1 MILCNASW
9 RLVILGGLATYKFSS
24 KSDCSKNFRK
34 RLAKSLINKLKNL
47 RSSTAH
53 SHPYLWLPSPDGTVA
68 AEVQLSLNT
77 AIKMQIDYQT
87 LCDIYTLSFQCFTDF
102 NARVCVISEQL
113 RKLFDIDSKWDIY
126 AYMLY
131 LLGGS
136 AGPSHSCLYPTPA
149 LPPLSS
155 KTNP

>member
-47 RSSTAH
+47 RNSTAH
-53 SHPYLWLPSPDGTVA
+53 SHPYLWLPIPEGTVA

-102 NARVCVISEQL
+102 NARVCWENYLIMIQNG
-113 RKLFDIDSKWDIY
+113 IY
-126 AYMLY
+126 MPICFIFCGAVLV
-131 LLGGS
+131 L
-136 AGPSHSCLYPTPA
+136 PIPVFI
-149 LPPLSS
+149 PPLLC
-155 KTNP
+155 PL